1 MDRIPL
7 EVYRLIVS
15 MIDDEEEDSLCAPD
29 RDCSPSTTADVGTLQ
44 SVSNSQV
51 QSHTTSSRRHS
62 SSIVESTKNMQRR
75 LQNRLAAFR
84 KFQLLTLV
92 RKLCANMP
100 TKGKREDLDTEPG
113 MTINRLATLKSLRLC
128 NKKLALMTAEFVFE
142 EVLLHFT
149 EESHAKLEDISQHT
163 YRKHVRVLHIV
174 PKAISGPLL
183 QKKEFGQW
191 LRGERTLIDN
201 PLVLY
206 VGQDYAGPLVM
217 PDCAKISRK
226 AIKFHYKEYSSLH
239 AEQQKLFSTAE
250 GILQAAVGRLPQLK
264 RVESGLSWDWTRRR
278 QDIPPNDFE
287 PKPGWNWHFK
297 RLDISPRDDII
308 DRVWKTGSC
317 QTNFDMDQGT
327 MILRAIAYGRASSG
341 AHIDAGPLFRD
352 LSKIVMEIKDPKE
365 KAVVETLMTG
375 TKHFNFYLKLADLDE
390 VQDLMS
396 SGTIISFLQ
405 TMPKLESLRFR
416 STYLG
421 TEDRLEN
428 AFGNSITWPHLTYFS
443 IKSVDNFD
451 FGGLAALIQRHKASL
466 RQLALYD
473 VYYDYENRSDLW
485 ADLRAGALDKI
496 RIWSMGRRAA
506 EQGPSDL
513 DWEREA
519 HGWANP
525 GSPYVFSGGA
535 WSPKLGSDLREE
547 LVAKLFPSFAHT
559 QGGLLAEDEDW
570 TKEAGSE
577 I

>member
-15 MIDDEEEDSLCAPD
+15 MIDDEEEDSLWAPD
-29 RDCSPSTTADVGTLQ
+29 RDCSPSTTADVQALQ

-75 LQNRLAAFR
+75 LQNRLAAIR
-84 KFQLLTLV
+84 KFRLLTLV

-113 MTINRLATLKSLRLC
+113 MTVNRLATLKSGPVTLHRREPR
-128 NKKLALMTAEFVFE
+128 KARGYLAAYLQEICSSAA
-142 EVLLHFT
+142 HRAK
-149 EESHAKLEDISQHT
+149 SHLWPAPPE
-163 YRKHVRVLHIV
+163 
-174 PKAISGPLL
+174 
-183 QKKEFGQW
+183 KEFGQW

-206 VGQDYAGPLVM
+206 VGQDYAGPLVV

-239 AEQQKLFSTAE
+239 AEQQKLFATAE

-341 AHIDAGPLFRD
+341 AHTDAGPLFRD

-375 TKHFNFYLKLADLDE
+375 TKHFNYYLKLADLDE
-390 VQDLMS
+390 VQELMS

-405 TMPKLESLRFR
+405 TMPNLESLRFR

-428 AFGNSITWPHLTYFS
+428 AFGKSITWPHLTYLS

-451 FGGLAALIQRHKASL
+451 FGGLAALIHRHKASL

-473 VYYDYENRSDLW
+473 VYYDYENRSDLR

-547 LVAKLFPSFAHT
+547 LVAKLFPSFAYT